1 MPMTEEGEGLLRK
14 QANHAMPT
22 MEDLTFAAKNNK
34 AVQDKRKYDIFPFT
48 DIGSIL
54 QNI

>member
-1 MPMTEEGEGLLRK
+1 
-14 QANHAMPT
+14 MPT
-22 MEDLTFAAKNNK
+22 MEDLAWNDKQNK
-34 AVQDKRKYDIFPFT
+34 AVQDQRKYDIFPFT